1 MKPDTNSNKFPE
13 VNLPNLSGEELLQC
27 WKEGSQQAADVL
39 AQRYWLRLV
48 ALVAG
53 KLNQRFR
60 RVADPEDIVQSA
72 LGSFFDAAANSR
84 IQVSNSLS
92 LWRLLATFARRKMS
106 KTIEKH
112 DAVKRGDGKTQ
123 VSLVSAE
130 QFQADSFSDA
140 SKHESDAVKLFDI
153 LNTELP
159 DNLQPVLHGLLAG
172 QSQKEIAAEL
182 KVDERTVRR
191 RVVELRTILN
201 PDSNAN
207 ERHVI
212 TKAAPT
218 NLPQVEYS
226 EFVLGK
232 LIGSGGFGKV
242 YRAAMQ
248 QDGSIVAVKFLRK
261 GFWLNDR
268 ARQSFL
274 REIEMAAEI
283 QHAGVIRYLGW
294 GESPHGGPYV
304 ISQWIDGKTLHQTR
318 SVTPE
323 VFSDYLRQVCLAMA
337 EVHQEGIVHGDLTP
351 SNILINHSDRITITD
366 FGFSQRP
373 LETAESAS
381 NCDQRAPSD
390 HRDLLLGGTVG
401 FAAPEQFSNA
411 FGAIGPKTDVYAL
424 GAIAFWYLTGRAPH
438 QTDSIG
444 DSVGDTISE
453 SNVRFDLPSSKMS
466 QDNSIYNFAKLALR
480 KSVADRPSTA
490 TLVQTFC

>member
-1 MKPDTNSNKFPE
+1 MKPDTNSNKFSE
-13 VNLPNLSGEELLQC
+13 LNLANLSGEELIQC
-27 WKEGSQQAADVL
+27 WKGGNHRAADVL

-60 RVADPEDIVQSA
+60 ASTDPEDIVQSA
-72 LGSFFDAAANSR
+72 LGSFFDAAADSR

-92 LWRLLATFARRKMS
+92 LWRLLAAFARRKMS

-112 DAVKRGDGKTQ
+112 EAVKRGGGKTQ
-123 VSLVSAE
+123 VSLASAE
-130 QFQADSFSDA
+130 QTQADSFSDL
-140 SKHESDAVKLFDI
+140 SKQESAATKLFDI

-159 DNLQPVLHGLLAG
+159 DNLQSVLHGLLAG

-191 RVVELRTILN
+191 RVAELRKILA
-201 PDSNAN
+201 PELESNKRPAIAKT
-207 ERHVI
+207 E
-212 TKAAPT
+212 PT
-218 NLPQVEYS
+218 NILQVDYS

-248 QDGSIVAVKFLRK
+248 KDGSIVAVKFLRK
-261 GFWLNDR
+261 GFWRNDL

-274 REIEMAAEI
+274 REIEMAAQV

-304 ISQWIDGKTLHQTR
+304 ISQWINGKTLHQAG

-323 VFSDYLRQVCLAMA
+323 VFWGYLQQVCLAMG
-337 EVHQEGIVHGDLTP
+337 EVHQAGIVHGDLTP
-351 SNILINHSDRITITD
+351 SNILIDHSDQITITD

-373 LETAESAS
+373 LETTQAAS
-381 NCDQRAPSD
+381 TCDQ
-390 HRDLLLGGTVG
+390 RDLLLGGTVG

-424 GAIAFWYLTGRAPH
+424 GAIAYWYLTGRAPH
-438 QTDSIG
+438 HNHSMG
-444 DSVGDTISE
+444 DAVSDTISE
-453 SNVRFDLPSSKMS
+453 PNVEFDLPTTAIS
-466 QDNSIYNFAKLALR
+466 QDKRIHNFAKLALQ
-480 KSVADRPSTA
+480 KSVANRPSTA
-490 TLVQTFC
+490 TLVQTFYC